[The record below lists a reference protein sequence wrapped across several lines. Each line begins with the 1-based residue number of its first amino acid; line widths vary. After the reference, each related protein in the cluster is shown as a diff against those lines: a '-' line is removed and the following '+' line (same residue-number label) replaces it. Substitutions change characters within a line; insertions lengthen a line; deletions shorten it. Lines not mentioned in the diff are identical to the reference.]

1 MKSNIESMALL
12 DVTNAM
18 NLLII
23 VKNAISKKESLN
35 QNVMN
40 VSVDIT

>member
-1 MKSNIESMALL
+1 MKSNIGSMTLL
-12 DVTNAM
+12 AVTNAM

>member
-1 MKSNIESMALL
+1 MKSNIESMTLL
-12 DVTNAM
+12 AVTNAM